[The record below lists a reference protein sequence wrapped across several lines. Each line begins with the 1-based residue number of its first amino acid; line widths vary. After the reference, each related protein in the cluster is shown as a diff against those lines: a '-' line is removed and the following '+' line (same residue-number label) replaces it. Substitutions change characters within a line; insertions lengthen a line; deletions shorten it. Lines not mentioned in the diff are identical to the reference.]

1 MVIVAHGSKGTLAN
15 VFHKNL
21 VLFQTTFAS
30 KNSIH
35 GVGIAV
41 SQFCDD
47 ACNILDIQT
56 FIFLKLVYI
65 RYAIISWIR
74 RSVNARNKR

>member
-1 MVIVAHGSKGTLAN
+1 MLQTRFRTEHALACTMAIVAHDRKGTLAN

-21 VLFQTTFAS
+21 VLFQTTLAS

-35 GVGIAV
+35 GVGIGV

-56 FIFLKLVYI
+56 FIFFKIGLY
-65 RYAIISWIR
+65 R
-74 RSVNARNKR
+74 